1 MKQFKKWKENN
12 CIDNCDIGVDTGV
25 CKRCTGLGTKEDV
38 WKAALECVRDKML
51 PNCHEPMDIYDFIE
65 EELNGKS

>member
-1 MKQFKKWKENN
+1 MAMEQFEKWYNENERYN
-12 CIDNCDIGVDTGV
+12 HSSCEKDA
-25 CKRCTGLGTKEDV
+25 

-65 EELNGKS
+65 EELSDD